1 VKVKIVAEIGINASG
16 SVAHAIDLMRVASV
30 AGCDAVKLQKRDLD
44 VAIPPSMADQPRG
57 TPWGTMSYRAYKER
71 MEFDG
76 LAYLG
81 LARAAKDL
89 GLEFSASAFDP
100 PSVAFVASMEPP
112 WLKLP
117 SAAITD
123 HETIDAAAATGIPL
137 VLSTGGATWGE
148 IDAAVARV
156 DASRLTLL
164 HCCSVYPHTPAQ
176 ARLRLIPEL
185 RQRYGCAVGY
195 SGHEEPGSHEVTL
208 GAVAMG
214 ATFVERH
221 ITLSR
226 HQWGSDQRASLEPA
240 ELAELVRQIRRL
252 SEALTIGGERPVDD
266 AEREKI
272 QTMRRSAWAVKG
284 GE

>member
-1 VKVKIVAEIGINASG
+1 MKVKIVAEIGINHQA
-16 SVAHAIDLMRVASV
+16 SVAVAADLMAVAKA
-30 AGCDAVKLQKRDLD
+30 AGCDAVKFQKRDLAL
-44 VAIPPSMADQPRG
+44 AIPPHMRLQMRP
-57 TPWGTMSYRAYKER
+57 TPWGTMHYEDYKQR
-71 MEFDG
+71 MEFDAG
-76 LAYLG
+76 DFAQVAEA
-81 LARAAKDL
+81 ARKI
-89 GLEFSASAFDP
+89 GIEWSASVFDP
-100 PSVAFVASMEPP
+100 PSVGFAVMLGVP

-123 HETIDAAAATGIPL
+123 HETLDAAAATGVPL

-185 RQRYGCAVGY
+185 RQRFGCAVGY

-214 ATFVERH
+214 ACFVERH

-240 ELAELVRQIRRL
+240 ELAEMVRQIRRL
-252 SEALTIGGERPVDD
+252 SEALTVGGERPVDD
-266 AEREKI
+266 AERAKI
-272 QTMRRSAWAVKG
+272 QTMRRSAWAGKG

>member
-1 VKVKIVAEIGINASG
+1 MKVKIVAEIGINAQA
-16 SVAHAIDLMRVASV
+16 SVAIVADLMRVAKA
-30 AGCDAVKLQKRDLD
+30 AGCDAVKMQKRDL
-44 VAIPPSMADQPRG
+44 VLAIPPHMMDLPRS
-57 TPWGTMSYRAYKER
+57 TPWGVMPYRDYKAM
-71 MEFDG
+71 MEMGAGDFE
-76 LAYLG
+76 LIAEN
-81 LARAAKDL
+81 ARSI
-89 GLEFSASAFDP
+89 GIEWSASAFDP
-100 PSVAFVASMEPP
+100 PSVEFLAKLGVP

-123 HETIDAAAATGIPL
+123 LETLDAAAATGIPL
-137 VLSTGGATWGE
+137 VLSTGGTTWGE

-164 HCCSVYPHTPAQ
+164 HCCSVYPHSPAQ

-214 ATFVERH
+214 ASFVERH

-226 HQWGSDQRASLEPA
+226 HQWGSDQKASLEPA
-240 ELAELVRQIRRL
+240 ELAEMVRQIRRL
-252 SEALTIGGERPVDD
+252 SEALTVGGERPVDD

-272 QTMRRSAWAVKG
+272 QTMRRSAWAK
-284 GE
+284 

>member
-1 VKVKIVAEIGINASG
+1 MKVKIVAEIGINHQA
-16 SVAHAIDLMRVASV
+16 SVAVAADLMAVAKA
-30 AGCDAVKLQKRDLD
+30 AGCDAVKFQKRDLAL
-44 VAIPPSMADQPRG
+44 AIPPHMRLQMRP
-57 TPWGTMSYRAYKER
+57 TPWGAMHYEDYKQR
-71 MEFDG
+71 MEFDAG
-76 LAYLG
+76 DFAQVAEA
-81 LARAAKDL
+81 ARKI
-89 GLEFSASAFDP
+89 GIEWSASAFDP
-100 PSVAFVASMEPP
+100 PSAAFLAGMGVP

-123 HETIDAAAATGIPL
+123 HETLDAAAATGIPL

-148 IDAAVARV
+148 INAAVARV

-214 ATFVERH
+214 ASFVERH
-221 ITLSR
+221 VTLSR

-240 ELAELVRQIRRL
+240 ELAEMVRQIRRL
-252 SEALTIGGERPVDD
+252 SEALTVGGERPVDE

-272 QTMRRSAWAVKG
+272 QTMRRSTWNV
-284 GE
+284 

>member
-1 VKVKIVAEIGINASG
+1 V
-16 SVAHAIDLMRVASV
+16 
-30 AGCDAVKLQKRDLD
+30 
-44 VAIPPSMADQPRG
+44 
-57 TPWGTMSYRAYKER
+57 
-71 MEFDG
+71 
-76 LAYLG
+76 
-81 LARAAKDL
+81 
-89 GLEFSASAFDP
+89 
-100 PSVAFVASMEPP
+100 SVAFLAKLGVP

-123 HETIDAAAATGIPL
+123 HETLDAAAATGIPL

-214 ATFVERH
+214 ASFVERH

-226 HQWGSDQRASLEPA
+226 HQWGSDQKASLEPA

-252 SEALTIGGERPVDD
+252 SDALTVGGERPVDD

-272 QTMRRSAWAVKG
+272 TTMRRSAWATKG

>member
-1 VKVKIVAEIGINASG
+1 MKVKIVAEIGINHNA
-16 SVAHAIDLMRVASV
+16 SVAIAIDLMRVAKA
-30 AGCDAVKLQKRDLD
+30 AGCDAVKFQKRDLAL
-44 VAIPPSMADQPRG
+44 AIPPSMRETPRA
-57 TPWGTMSYRAYKER
+57 TPWGKLQYLTYKEA
-71 MEFDG
+71 MEFSSDEFW
-76 LAYLG
+76 LISEASKELG
-81 LARAAKDL
+81 I
-89 GLEFSASAFDP
+89 EWSASAFDP
-100 PSVAFVASMEPP
+100 PSVAFLAGLGVP

-123 HETIDAAAATGIPL
+123 HETLDAAAATGIPL

-185 RQRYGCAVGY
+185 RQRFGCAVGY

-214 ATFVERH
+214 ACFVERH

-226 HQWGSDQRASLEPA
+226 HQWGSDQKASLEPP
-240 ELAELVRQIRRL
+240 ELAEMVRQIRRL
-252 SEALTIGGERPVDD
+252 SDALTVGGERPVDE

-272 QTMRRSAWAVKG
+272 TTMRRSAWAKG
-284 GE
+284 GA